1 MAKLEQRV
9 KCIERMKNFID
20 IKHISKEEI
29 LNLIQKAIKRKNSST
44 ERISN
49 FAQNKVLA
57 LIFEKQSTRTRLSFD
72 IAMKQIGGSSINMDM
87 NGMHLGNGTESL
99 SDTAKVL
106 SLYVDAAVLRV
117 NKHNALLEIAR
128 NSSIPIINGLS
139 DISHPCQ
146 TMAGLMTLME
156 IKKTLTNLNLVW
168 LGPITNVAHSWIE
181 AFMKNLGFSLKIICP
196 NESKEIYEKKCNE
209 YAIDLPKENI
219 ILSDLSEEILNT
231 ADAILTDTWVSMG
244 EEGSDSY
251 IDKLKD
257 YRVRESIMKKTK
269 NSCTF
274 MHCLPVNRNQ
284 EVEAS
289 VIDGPSSS
297 VWLEAENRLH
307 IQKEILLDCL

>member
-1 MAKLEQRV
+1 
-9 KCIERMKNFID
+9 
-20 IKHISKEEI
+20 
-29 LNLIQKAIKRKNSST
+29 
-44 ERISN
+44 
-49 FAQNKVLA
+49 
-57 LIFEKQSTRTRLSFD
+57 
-72 IAMKQIGGSSINMDM
+72 
-87 NGMHLGNGTESL
+87 
-99 SDTAKVL
+99 
-106 SLYVDAAVLRV
+106 
-117 NKHNALLEIAR
+117 
-128 NSSIPIINGLS
+128 
-139 DISHPCQ
+139 
-146 TMAGLMTLME
+146 MAGLMTLME

-196 NESKEIYEKKCNE
+196 KESKEIYEKKCNE
-209 YAIDLPKENI
+209 YAIDLPKEDI

-244 EEGSDSY
+244 EERSDSY